1 MRSSNSFVKLTA
13 VFTVLAFASGCTAST
28 VIRSKPEGAKVYLNG
43 ESVGVTPYTMTDTK
57 IIGSSTTVRLVKE
70 GYEDYNTVISRTEEI
85 DAGPAIAG
93 FLCGVWPWLWAM
105 KYKPEHA
112 YELERKR

>member
-1 MRSSNSFVKLTA
+1 MRSPSSFVKLTS
-13 VFTVLAFASGCTAST
+13 VVTLLALASGCTAST

-57 IIGSSTTVRLVKE
+57 IVGSSTTVRLVKE
-70 GYEDYNTVISRTEEI
+70 GYDEYNTVISRSEEI

-93 FLCGVWPWLWAM
+93 FLCGIWPWLWAM
-105 KYKPEHA
+105 KYKPERV